1 MKVPLIR
8 GTGFVPSFRVDEL
21 ITNRYISC
29 LLVRKES
36 HSKNSEILYYDIYD
50 ENLGKY

>member
-8 GTGFVPSFRVDEL
+8 GTGFVPSFRVDQL
-21 ITNRYISC
+21 TTNQYISC
-29 LLVRKES
+29 LLVRKEN
-36 HSKNSEILYYDIYD
+36 HSKNCEILYYDIYD